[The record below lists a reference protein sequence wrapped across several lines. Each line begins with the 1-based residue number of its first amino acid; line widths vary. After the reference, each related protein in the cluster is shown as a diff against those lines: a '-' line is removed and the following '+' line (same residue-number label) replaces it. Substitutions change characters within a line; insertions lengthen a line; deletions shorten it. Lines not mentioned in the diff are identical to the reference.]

1 MLLFLNRTLTIKI
14 NRPARFRLPL
24 HFALNQR
31 KRIIDE
37 RLRHIG
43 AAGIHPFRWKEFF
56 PVADLINIDRAA
68 FQMVWTV
75 FSIKEIMR
83 PVSPQTAAFT
93 PSRPART
100 DSSISVAEAIMPE
113 QR

>member
-1 MLLFLNRTLTIKI
+1 MSEINMFKNARQSLSFNGIDAHLLLFLNRTLAIKI

-24 HFALNQR
+24 HFTLNQR

-37 RLRHIG
+37 RLCHIG
-43 AAGIHPFRWKEFF
+43 AAGIHPFRGKEFF

-75 FSIKEIMR
+75 F
-83 PVSPQTAAFT
+83 T
-93 PSRPART
+93 PHKGNHA
-100 DSSISVAEAIMPE
+100 SSKP
-113 QR
+113 